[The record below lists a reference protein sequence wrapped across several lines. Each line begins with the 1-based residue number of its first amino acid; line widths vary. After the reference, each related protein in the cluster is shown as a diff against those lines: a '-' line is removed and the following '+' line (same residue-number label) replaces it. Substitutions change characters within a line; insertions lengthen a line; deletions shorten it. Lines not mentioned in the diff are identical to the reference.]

1 MEKVRALDKLQRR
14 AINNVPQ
21 EIASIYIPLN
31 LGHGSRSAIYKKT
44 RGLLYSE
51 LICHL
56 QGPGL

>member
-31 LGHGSRSAIYKKT
+31 LGQGSEMLSTEK
-44 RGLLYSE
+44 
-51 LICHL
+51 
-56 QGPGL
+56 QGTFSTLN